1 MFVNMCVAYSDSSA
15 RISNVSRTQGISTL
29 RFALALFVRGLP
41 SKVAN
46 RNVDLVKIQ
55 SYIYFFFNESQ
66 RYDLLFFL
74 GNRWHTKRKANRN
87 VEVLNRNVEIP
98 WVPDTF
104 EIVTLKFFEFWAH
117 PRS

>member
-15 RISNVSRTQGISTL
+15 RITNVSRTRGISTL

-46 RNVDLVKIQ
+46 RNVNLVKRER
-55 SYIYFFFNESQ
+55 YIYFFFNESQ

-74 GNRWHTKRKANRN
+74 GNRLHTNRKANRN

-98 WVPDTF
+98 RVLDAF
-104 EIVTLKFFEFWAH
+104 EIVTLVFLGF
-117 PRS
+117 